1 RRQVAA
7 LHTGHAAKRQV
18 WYNSCFM
25 LKAAFTRLL
34 NLDDPPE
41 RTALAFAIGT
51 AIAFSPLLGLHTILA
66 AIISI
71 VWRLNKVAIFTGSYL
86 NNPWTLTPIVAIS
99 WGIGRLIIGSPPV
112 ELPEVTA
119 GALATAAFW
128 QSIAAEWR
136 QLLPFAV
143 GGCILSI
150 TTSLVSYPVM
160 LHFLRLYRRRYVDE
174 PGGHGNEVSN

>member
-1 RRQVAA
+1 
-7 LHTGHAAKRQV
+7 
-18 WYNSCFM
+18 M

-66 AIISI
+66 AFIAI
-71 VWRLNKVAIFTGSYL
+71 VWRLNKVAIFAGSYL
-86 NNPWTLTPIVAIS
+86 NNPWTLAPIVAVS
-99 WGIGRLIIGSPPV
+99 WGIGHLIVGSPPV
-112 ELPEVTA
+112 ELPEITA
-119 GALATAAFW
+119 RALVTAAFW

-143 GGCILSI
+143 GACVLSI
-150 TTSLVSYPVM
+150 TTSLISYPLM
-160 LHFLRLYRRRYVDE
+160 LHFLRVYRRRSADGQSKRPAVVARSVTE
-174 PGGHGNEVSN
+174 